1 MKIFKIFLLMVILGA
16 ISGISAE
23 DTTIYVNTTH
33 YWYQSGLF
41 VESNNSIG
49 DAVDNVPE
57 NGTVELTTDLNVS
70 DGIIINRSDIVLDL
84 KGNSISGNYEGWGIT
99 VSGNNVLLKNGVISN
114 FDYGI
119 VLETA
124 ENCKI
129 SNNEVFGNTYDGIY
143 VLNSKNNDV
152 SENLVYENGVI
163 GIVTSGI
170 FLDGSEFNNVTK
182 NTVNNN
188 IYNGIELLNSK
199 NNLISGNNVFENE
212 DNGIFIWDS
221 QNNSVIFNEIYQNEN
236 NGILAREAEFNKIES
251 NSIFENED
259 SGIYSWKTFENTISE
274 NKISKNSKGVTFW
287 NSDLNVLF
295 KNNFLNNLESGISI
309 EFGTEYN
316 TIYDNLFNN
325 SINVRFKDSGENY
338 WNVPT
343 MNRSNI
349 LGGEFTAGNVWYA
362 PEGTGFSQKA
372 VNQDSNGDI
381 LSESYYE
388 LNFENIDYIPLAP
401 DSTPPIVSFISPK
414 ENTFFNKNETVVI
427 NVSVNDTSGIHSVVF
442 EIDDN
447 YKEIPIKTGTTYTKS
462 LNNLDYGKHTV
473 RIYAEDNLG
482 NTNSL
487 VSRVFSIS
495 APDSTPP
502 NVKIISPTAKSYA
515 EGSEVSIKVQ
525 VTDESELYSV
535 YARLDGYNIDLIE
548 SSGYYINILDDLEWG
563 VHTLWIFATDIAGNS
578 NYNQKVTFEIN
589 EGDITPPDVE
599 IIEPEN
605 ADSFEEDSSIFIKVQ
620 VTDDDSEIDSVM
632 VMLDGTISFTLT
644 KNSGYYTGTID
655 DISYGTHNIRI
666 YAEDIEE
673 NINSNEVVEF
683 EIEYPDYSYTK
694 PATTES
700 QEETIIEVSDS
711 ENKSTTEEPAEET
724 TEEPAEETTEE
735 PAEET
740 TEEPA
745 EETTEEP
752 AEETTEEPAEETT
765 EEPAEE
771 TTEEPAEETTEEP
784 AEETTEEPA
793 EETTEEPAEETTI

>member
-221 QNNSVIFNEIYQNEN
+221 Q
-236 NGILAREAEFNKIES
+236 
-251 NSIFENED
+251 
-259 SGIYSWKTFENTISE
+259 
-274 NKISKNSKGVTFW
+274 

-752 AEETTEEPAEETT
+752 AEETT
-765 EEPAEE
+765 
-771 TTEEPAEETTEEP
+771 
-784 AEETTEEPA
+784 
-793 EETTEEPAEETTI
+793 I